1 MAVVDMVVVAA
12 DMVVVAADMAEVAA
26 ADMVA
31 TMAEVAVV
39 DMVAVVETT
48 EERKVIGSSQK
59 KAVSN
64 YYHTYPLIFSDLHPT
79 DSLVSVSR

>member
-31 TMAEVAVV
+31 IMAEVAVV

-48 EERKVIGSSQK
+48 EHKVIGSSQK

-64 YYHTYPLIFSDLHPT
+64 YYYTYPLIFSDLHPT